1 MGVKACPP
9 LVVGKGQS
17 QAAVRGRL
25 PLFRCEVVCGPV
37 ERSHLYCVLAT
48 CERGFLVFK
57 PSLDPEKAVGGSR
70 ETCGCCVPR
79 GVTGSGEG
87 VGSVLLPYPRGGH
100 PERSWLGPECHVV
113 SPLSFRERQSRRRG
127 AVAWA
132 GPSSSLSV
140 RGGEWT
146 ARPCSRSEG
155 RSAPYFT
162 AKPVSLRCLV
172 LYGRPCQMAV
182 LPLCFTWSAES
193 FLTLIH

>member
-1 MGVKACPP
+1 MGDKACPP
-9 LVVGKGQS
+9 LVVGKGRS

-25 PLFRCEVVCGPV
+25 PLSRCEVVCGPV

-100 PERSWLGPECHVV
+100 PERSWLGPAWCGSARSVTSCPRCPSAKGSLGVV
-113 SPLSFRERQSRRRG
+113 ARWPGL
-127 AVAWA
+127 
-132 GPSSSLSV
+132 GPPV
-140 RGGEWT
+140 
-146 ARPCSRSEG
+146 PCRSEAASG
-155 RSAPYFT
+155 QPGPVLALREEVLHTSPRSP
-162 AKPVSLRCLV
+162 
-172 LYGRPCQMAV
+172 
-182 LPLCFTWSAES
+182 
-193 FLTLIH
+193 